1 MKSTVCLKDQDK
13 VFVLED
19 QRLKNSKK
27 KENVIIVEQW
37 QYLDK
42 FSNRSRKIKDWKRA
56 LEWIQQILKCFQ

>member
-27 KENVIIVEQW
+27 KENVIIVEQ
-37 QYLDK
+37 
-42 FSNRSRKIKDWKRA
+42 
-56 LEWIQQILKCFQ
+56 